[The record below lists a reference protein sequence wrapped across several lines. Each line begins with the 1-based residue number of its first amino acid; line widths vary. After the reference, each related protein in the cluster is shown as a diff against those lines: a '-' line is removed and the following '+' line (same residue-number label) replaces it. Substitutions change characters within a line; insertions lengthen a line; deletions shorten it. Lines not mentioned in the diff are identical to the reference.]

1 MFKFSTITTI
11 FLIFIAFTNCT
22 PNETKSLLKDK
33 ENLTRTILRLK
44 QQNEEHVEEN
54 SILTKTNIEQTMAL
68 ATLQQKQDALQ
79 QDYSRLSEDF
89 RKKNEELERLKQNS
103 SSSRAIFESKSASN
117 KH

>member
-1 MFKFSTITTI
+1 MVKSSTLASV
-11 FLIFIAFTNCT
+11 FLICIAFTNCT

-33 ENLTRTILRLK
+33 ENLSMTILRLK
-44 QQNEEHVEEN
+44 QPNEELVEEN
-54 SILTKTNIEQTMAL
+54 STLTTTYEAQSAAL
-68 ATLQQKQDALQ
+68 ATLRQKQDALQ

-89 RKKNEELERLKQNS
+89 RKKNEEFERLKQNS